1 MAPSLAG
8 RIPGI
13 APARRWISAHDQQ
26 LIRLAA
32 ILAIFAGA
40 FLLGRRPSVVPLLG
54 MAGIVLIL
62 IFYRWP
68 VVGALLTVIGGM
80 AAPYSGPSGLNVA
93 MIGMALLI
101 GIWIMQML
109 VVQRRFVLVDWPTV
123 RAGLALCL
131 VGILAFLMGL
141 LPWFRTQQAPLGA
154 QLGGLALVILSV
166 GTFAWASNA
175 IKSLAWLKVLT
186 YGFIIYGSLH
196 LVGYFLPSLGSY
208 TDWLF
213 VNGATGS
220 MYWTWLVVLAFGQA
234 VFNRQL
240 GVIPR
245 LALIAVVLATIY
257 VAFVVQNDWKSG
269 WVPALIGIAA
279 IFMVSS
285 WRVAILMVIAG
296 FVPSAVLL
304 QRAITSDT
312 YSYSTR
318 IEAWE
323 ILARI
328 IRVNPVL
335 GLGPSNYYWYTPL
348 FSIRG
353 YNVQFNSHSQY
364 VDLVAQFGIAGLLA
378 FLWFVFEIVRVALR
392 LWRAPVTDGFARAY
406 VYSAIGG
413 FAASLAAGFFGD
425 WLLPFFY
432 NVGLAGFRASL
443 LPWLFMGGLVAI
455 VAMNLPQLAGK
466 EAS

>member
-1 MAPSLAG
+1 MASSLAG
-8 RIPGI
+8 RIPGV

-26 LIRLAA
+26 LIRLAV
-32 ILAIFAGA
+32 ILAILAGA

-54 MAGIVLIL
+54 MAGIVMIL
-62 IFYRWP
+62 VFYRWP

-93 MIGMALLI
+93 MMGMALLI

-196 LVGYFLPSLGSY
+196 LVGYFLPFLGSY
-208 TDWLF
+208 TDRLF

-234 VFNRQL
+234 VFNRRL
-240 GVIPR
+240 GIIPR

-279 IFMVSS
+279 VIMVSS
-285 WRVAILMVIAG
+285 WRVAILLLAAG
-296 FVPSAVLL
+296 LVPAAVLL
-304 QRAITSDT
+304 QRAVTSDT

-323 ILARI
+323 ILAKI
-328 IRVNPVL
+328 IRVNPIL
-335 GLGPSNYYWYTPL
+335 GLGPANYYWYTPL

-364 VDLVAQFGIAGLLA
+364 VDLVAQFGIVGILA
-378 FLWFVFEIVRVALR
+378 FLWFVFEIVRVAWR

-425 WLLPFFY
+425 WLVPFFY
-432 NVGLAGFRASL
+432 NVGLAGFRASM
-443 LPWLFMGGLVAI
+443 LPWLFMGGLVA
-455 VAMNLPQLAGK
+455 VAAMNLPRLAEK